1 MMKILLFLISF
12 PLFAQDFSGCG
23 EYKFKGIL
31 KYDEKAPLK
40 MSYIVRE
47 GTGSQMTFSL
57 VNKADVTTLA
67 AFIDKPSHFKAKIL
81 KPMDGTK
88 GELGAPVEIGLR
100 FPDPLSA
107 SDTGIEKIKTLKC
120 Q

>member
-1 MMKILLFLISF
+1 MMKILLLLISF
-12 PLFAQDFSGCG
+12 PVFAQDFTGCG

-57 VNKADVTTLA
+57 VNKNDVTTLA
-67 AFIDKPSHFKAKIL
+67 PFIDKPSQFKAKIV

-88 GELGAPVEIGLR
+88 GELRTPMEIGLR
-100 FPDPLSA
+100 FPDPMSG
-107 SDTGIEKIKTLKC
+107 SDTGIEKIKSVKC